1 MAKIIAP
8 SREETEKRVAD
19 QETPRRDPNH
29 VLLALMTPTFSM
41 ILMTSMMRVALPA
54 IRDHFQIDVDLVA
67 WIVTAYTLPYVVFMP
82 LFGRLGDDL
91 GRRRLLLLGMSV
103 FLIGTVIGLLA
114 PNLAWLMLGRAVQ
127 GVGTAGFVPLAM
139 AIISDLF
146 PASRRGRALGTWN
159 SAGPIT
165 GMVAP
170 LLGGLLVD
178 HLGWRTIFAPVLLV
192 TAIALAV
199 VARKVP
205 ALRGNRNVAALLRFD
220 WGGVLLLS
228 ATMVS
233 LLFYVTSEKITGV
246 TSLQDW
252 RLLGATGT
260 FLLLFLWW
268 ERRQA
273 DPFVD
278 LSLYSHPSFSLASVG
293 ASIRMF
299 TMSGIGF
306 VLPLYL
312 ADVHNLNAFQTG
324 VMFMVHAGALL
335 ATMRLGGLLAD
346 KGSSRGPV
354 ILGMGVQA
362 ATMIYLALLP
372 PHLSL
377 AWFVAGVVVHGLG
390 AGLSLAALHRAALG
404 QVPSERMGIAAG
416 LYSMSRFTGSSVGAA
431 LSGVL
436 IHQGL
441 NRGLLPLDA
450 YQIVFKV
457 LAVVAILGAI
467 LVGLRLE
474 E

>member
-1 MAKIIAP
+1 MADIIAP
-8 SREETEKRVAD
+8 PREGRATGQDVAGSD
-19 QETPRRDPNH
+19 RNH

-54 IRDHFQIDVDLVA
+54 LRDYFQIDVDLVA

-91 GRRRLLLLGMSV
+91 GRRRLLLLGMSI
-103 FLIGTVIGLLA
+103 FLMGTVMGLLA
-114 PNLAWLMLGRAVQ
+114 PNLAWLMLGRAIQ
-127 GVGTAGFVPLAM
+127 GVGTAGFVPLSM

-146 PASRRGRALGTWN
+146 PSNQRGRALGTWN

-165 GMVAP
+165 GMIAP

-178 HLGWRTIFAPVLLV
+178 HLGWRTIFVPVLV
-192 TAIALAV
+192 AASIALAV

-205 ALRGNRNVAALLRFD
+205 ALRGNRNVAALRCFD

-228 ATMVS
+228 ATMVG

-252 RLLGATGT
+252 RLLGATLV
-260 FLLLFLWW
+260 FLLCFLWW
-268 ERRQA
+268 EQRQA

-278 LSLYSHPSFSLASVG
+278 LSLYSHPSFGLASIG

-306 VLPLYL
+306 VLPLFM
-312 ADVHNLNAFQTG
+312 ADVYNLNAFQTG

-335 ATMRLGGLLAD
+335 TTMRLGGQLAD
-346 KGSSRGPV
+346 RWGSRRPV
-354 ILGMGVQA
+354 ILGMTVQA
-362 ATMIYLALLP
+362 ATMTYIALLP
-372 PHLSL
+372 PHLNL
-377 AWFVAGVVVHGLG
+377 AWFVAGIVVHGLG

-416 LYSMSRFTGSSVGAA
+416 LYSMSRFAGSSVGAA

-436 IHQGL
+436 VHQGL
-441 NRGLLPLDA
+441 NRGLVPVDA
-450 YQIVFKV
+450 YQIVFNV
-457 LAVVAILGAI
+457 LAVVAFLGVI